1 MVGRPQVRRD
11 ATASGSVRWRRG
23 PEWVGRCRV
32 RALMR
37 WQVRQYRSREHR
49 PQPYRP
55 SRRVLLGGFLGP
67 SRQAGLYD
75 TSFFRGAVCLT
86 LVGKVKI
93 AASALQ
99 LPMAD
104 IYLSLWVAILC
115 VSNSQF
121 SR

>member
-1 MVGRPQVRRD
+1 MGRAV
-11 ATASGSVRWRRG
+11 SGAG
-23 PEWVGRCRV
+23 PYAVAGPAV
-32 RALMR
+32 P
-37 WQVRQYRSREHR
+37 VPEHR

-104 IYLSLWVAILC
+104 IYLSLWVAIP
-115 VSNSQF
+115 
-121 SR
+121 